1 MKSLLLSFLDSLM
14 SFILGFMAF
23 LPQMMY
29 FLYASVASLLDLLQ
43 YLLRKLAGLDVYYV
57 NGTSQSGDIIY
68 EFLQGILG
76 ISKDSSYSL
85 ISTVFYSF
93 LIFGV
98 ILLVLSTIVSIIKAH
113 YNYDANKSHPLKIVY
128 GSLKSLTL
136 VIIVPVVSLLGIMLS
151 QILLKTLDEITTV
164 SSGSTTESMFSTAS
178 TDSEG
183 NVISVSIA
191 NQMFSSETDSNGN
204 PVYSRYD
211 YFSFGSFTTTS
222 TFSGMLFDIAANSCN
237 RVRTGEF
244 SVQTSPNKDYWDT
257 AGVFYVNNSSDV
269 EGLAQKIDYAFIN
282 NLQLKEALPRLN
294 ADGKESGWLIPSLSY
309 GYSATVGA
317 QLLNF
322 KSFSKFNVGAVFY
335 YYNLWSFNFLLGFAG
350 IAIAVTLLFNIVFGL
365 MTRLLQVI
373 ALFLVFPALVG
384 IMPLDGGSAFGS
396 WRKQYV
402 SDILMAFGAV
412 VGMNIFFSILPFFQS
427 ISFFNQSFLDGIVN
441 MIICLAGLT
450 LVKKF
455 IALTSKFIGGSD
467 ANETGQ
473 AVKDDV
479 KNATMKGLVGTATVG
494 KATMAIAPK
503 SIRTGARIVGGAA
516 KKIGSAVMNKVTG
529 KTAEERASDRREK
542 RIRKTLGLSKTTPIT
557 EEHEKAYDSYSR
569 LSRMAKHEVKAIIK
583 TKNPKTGKSLAEEL
597 NYGTPKTEAEKA
609 SAKGAHD
616 KFNALI
622 KNTNQK
628 VVDKRYKRNKIAN
641 YILGGNVKDIK
652 KGELDA
658 EGNIKDPGSGGALRA
673 LGNAF
678 VDFGQVAVK
687 TVGKL
692 TGASSVWKQ
701 LGDAGVVDDA
711 KLSLQR
717 AADLFN
723 VNLSNAKPFMTKK
736 QEEDQGERK
745 MRADM
750 AKQKQAMSDLQ
761 DTMNNTNAQIANLI
775 KVLSSSRRGGPP
787 TSPTP

>member
-57 NGTSQSGDIIY
+57 NGVSQDGDILY
-68 EFLQGILG
+68 EFIQGVVG
-76 ISKDSSYSL
+76 INKDSSYSL

-93 LIFGV
+93 IIFGV

-113 YNYDANKSHPLKIVY
+113 YNYDATKSHPLKIVY

-136 VIIVPVVSLLGIMLS
+136 VIIVPVVSLLGIMLA
-151 QILLKTLDEITTV
+151 QILLKTLDEITTS
-164 SSGSTTESMFSTAS
+164 SSGAATESMFSTTT
-178 TDSEG
+178 TDNEG
-183 NVISVSIA
+183 NVTSVSIA
-191 NQMFSSETDSNGN
+191 NQVFKSETDSNGN
-204 PVYSRYD
+204 AVYSRYD
-211 YFSFGSFTTTS
+211 YFSFGSHTTTS
-222 TFSGMLFDIAANSCN
+222 TFSGMLFKIAANSCN

-257 AGVFYVNNSSDV
+257 AGVFYVTNSSDV
-269 EGLAQKIDYAFIN
+269 EGLAQKIDFAFMN
-282 NLQLKEALPRLN
+282 NLELKEALPKLD
-294 ADGKESGWLIPSLSY
+294 ALGKESGYLVPSLSY

-317 QLLNF
+317 QLINF

-335 YYNLWSFNFLLGFAG
+335 YYNLWSFNYLLGFAG
-350 IAIAVTLLFNIVFGL
+350 IAIAVVILFNIVFGL
-365 MTRLLQVI
+365 MTRLLQVV

-384 IMPLDGGSAFGS
+384 VMPLDGGSAFGS

-412 VGMNIFFSILPFFQS
+412 VGMNIFFSILPFFQT

-441 MIICLAGLT
+441 MIICLAGLA

-455 IALTSKFIGGSD
+455 ISLTSKFIGSSD

-479 KNATMKGLVGTATVG
+479 KNATVKGLVGTATVG

-503 SIRTGARIVGGAA
+503 SIKTVAGAVGGAS
-516 KKIGSAVMNKVTG
+516 KKIGTAMMNKITG
-529 KTAEERASDRREK
+529 KTAEERASDRKE
-542 RIRKTLGLSKTTPIT
+542 RKVRRTFGLSNTTPIT
-557 EEHEKAYDSYSR
+557 EEHEKAYDSYSK
-569 LSRMAKHEVKAIIK
+569 LSRYAKKEVKAILK
-583 TKNPKTGKSLAEEL
+583 VRDPRTGKSLREEL
-597 NYGTPKTEAEKA
+597 NYGTPRTDTEKA
-609 SAKGAHD
+609 RAEGAHN

-622 KNTNQK
+622 KNTNQG
-628 VVDKRYKRNKIAN
+628 VLDRRYKRHKIAN

-652 KGELDA
+652 RGKLD
-658 EGNIKDPGSGGALRA
+658 EDGNIEDHGSGGALRA
-673 LGNAF
+673 LGDAF
-678 VDFGQVAVK
+678 IDFSQVAVQ
-687 TVGKL
+687 TTGKL

-723 VNLSNAKPFMTKK
+723 VNLANAKPFMTKK
-736 QEEDQGERK
+736 QEESKDSGDMKKE
-745 MRADM
+745 M
-750 AKQKQAMSDLQ
+750 AKQKAGMDELK
-761 DTMNNTNAQIANLI
+761 TAMNNTNAQIANLI
-775 KVLSSSRRGGPP
+775 RVLGSSRRGGPP
-787 TSPTP
+787 SP

>member
-57 NGTSQSGDIIY
+57 NGTSQEGDILY
-68 EFLQGILG
+68 EFIQGILG

-128 GSLKSLTL
+128 SSLKSLSL
-136 VIIVPVVSLLGIMLS
+136 VVIVPIVSLLGIMLS
-151 QILLKTLDEITTV
+151 QILLRTLDEITTT
-164 SSGSTTESMFSTAS
+164 SSGSATESMFSTTS
-178 TDSEG
+178 TDNEG
-183 NVISVSIA
+183 NVMSVSIA

-211 YFSFGSFTTTS
+211 YFSFGSYTTTS
-222 TFSGMLFDIAANSCN
+222 TFSGMLFNIAANSCN

-244 SVQTSPNKDYWDT
+244 SVQTSPNNEYWDT
-257 AGVFYVNNSSDV
+257 AGVFYVNNSNDV
-269 EGLAQKIDYAFIN
+269 EGLAQKIDFAFKN
-282 NLQLKEALPRLN
+282 NLQLKEALPII
-294 ADGKESGWLIPSLSY
+294 DSFGKESGALVPSFSF
-309 GYSATVGA
+309 GYSKTVGA
-317 QLLNF
+317 QLINF

-412 VGMNIFFSILPFFQS
+412 IGMNIFFSVLPFFQS

-441 MIICLAGLT
+441 MIISLAGLA

-455 IALTSKFIGGSD
+455 ISLTSKFVGGSD

-479 KNATMKGLVGTATVG
+479 KNATMKGLVGTAGAG
-494 KATMAIAPK
+494 KVAMVLAPK
-503 SIRTGARIVGGAA
+503 SIKTGARIVGGAA

-542 RIRKTLGLSKTTPIT
+542 QIRKTLGLSKTTPIT

-569 LSRMAKHEVKAIIK
+569 LSKMAKYEVKAK
-583 TKNPKTGKSLAEEL
+583 LKRKDKDTGRSLADEL

-609 SAKGAHD
+609 SAAGAHD
-616 KFNALI
+616 KFSSLI

-628 VVDKRYKRNKIAN
+628 VVDRRYKRNKIAN
-641 YILGGNVKDIK
+641 YILGGDVKNIK
-652 KGELDA
+652 RGKVDED
-658 EGNIKDPGSGGALRA
+658 GNIQDQGSGGALRA
-673 LGNAF
+673 VGNAF

-687 TVGKL
+687 TMGKM

-711 KLSLQR
+711 KTSLQR
-717 AADLFN
+717 AANLFN
-723 VNLSNAKPFMTKK
+723 VNLSNAKPFMTKS
-736 QEEDQGERK
+736 QVTSEDEAK
-745 MRADM
+745 MKAEM
-750 AKQKQAMSDLQ
+750 VKQKEAMEDLKGSM
-761 DTMNNTNAQIANLI
+761 DVTNTQIENLVR
-775 KVLSSSRRGGPP
+775 VLSSSRRGGPP
-787 TSPTP
+787 TSS